1 MFFFSLFQNRSVAL
15 RGSGNKVGDSSDA
28 DSNYDSDSERL
39 EMICNAEM
47 MKCNKVS
54 LAVMQKQ
61 LYESAQR
68 GQAILLPSRLAQAQD
83 RNSFTPGAV
92 GPLAIVTK
100 KFGEDDT

>member
-1 MFFFSLFQNRSVAL
+1 M
-15 RGSGNKVGDSSDA
+15 
-28 DSNYDSDSERL
+28 DSNYDSDSERRNSG

-47 MKCNKVS
+47 MRCNKVS

-68 GQAILLPSRLAQAQD
+68 GQAILLPSRLAAQD
-83 RNSFTPGAV
+83 NSFTPGAV

-100 KFGEDDT
+100 KLGDDDT